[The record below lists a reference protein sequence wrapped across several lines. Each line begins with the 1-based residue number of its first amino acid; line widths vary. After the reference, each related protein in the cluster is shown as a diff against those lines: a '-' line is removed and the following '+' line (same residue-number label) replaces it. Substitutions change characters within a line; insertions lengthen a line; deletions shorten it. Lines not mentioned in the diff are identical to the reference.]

1 MNENKSDDRN
11 EKQPAPS
18 GPPPALIDLTGR
30 AALTPGPLTKPSPT
44 IRPLTRRPRWVVP
57 LVLAL
62 VIVALA
68 GGAVALYVA
77 L

>member
-1 MNENKSDDRN
+1 MSENKSDDRN
-11 EKQPAPS
+11 GDQPEPRK
-18 GPPPALIDLTGR
+18 PTPALIDLTGR
-30 AALTPGPLTKPSPT
+30 TAPVPGPLTKPSPT

-68 GGAVALYVA
+68 GGAAALYVA